1 MGYRIHPL
9 VAAMA
14 VAFSSLACQQATA
27 QTTLNEVV
35 VNAGKIRDAATPQ
48 QIGAAEIAAQHAIT
62 RDAAAL
68 LRDVP
73 GVSLY
78 GAGGV
83 SSLPV
88 IHGLADDRLRITV
101 DGMDFIA
108 SCPNHMNPP
117 MSYLDPTNVAKIKVF
132 AGITPVSVGGD
143 SIGGTIVAETA
154 APQFAAPGQGT
165 LAKGEIGA
173 FFHSNNNARGGNLS
187 ATLATENISVTYT
200 GALAKADNYKA
211 GGDFKRWTSTGRI
224 GHTLALDEVGSTA
237 YESRTH
243 TLGFAVR
250 GGNHLV
256 EAKFGYQD
264 VPYQLYPN
272 QRMDM
277 LDNEQKRI
285 NLRYLGQYDWG
296 MFEARAYHEQVDH
309 FMDFGADKRF
319 WYGNGAP
326 PTGSGGSNAEN
337 GFPCSPV
344 GTSTCAAGMP
354 MYSASKTTGVN
365 LKADVD
371 LGAND
376 LLRVGALY
384 QHYTLHDWWPA
395 SGGGMMPGTF
405 ENINDGK
412 RDRLGAFAEW
422 ERRIGK
428 QWTTLV
434 GARYERVETDAGIVR
449 GYNPSTN
456 GSAPMWNNQ
465 QIDAAAY
472 NTRDRNRVDNN
483 IDLTALAR
491 YTPNNMT
498 DVEFGLARK
507 VRSPNLY
514 ERYTWSTWGMAA
526 LMNNFVGDGN
536 GYVGNMDLK
545 PEKAYTASFTFDW
558 HATDRSWELKATPY
572 YTHVD
577 DYIDAVRCNNSTTCA
592 SPNATANNRFVT
604 LQYAN
609 QSARL
614 YGLDLSGRMPLAKT
628 GLGEFGLRGLMNYT
642 KGENR
647 DTGGNLYNIMPLNGK
662 VALTHQYGSWS
673 NAVELVGVAGK
684 NDTSSVRNE
693 VHTAGYSLTH
703 LRTSY
708 TWKNVRVDFGV
719 ENLFDR
725 FYYLPLGGAYT
736 GQGTTMSATGTYS
749 PAYGIAVP
757 GMGRSIYAGVNVKF

>member
-9 VAAMA
+9 AAAMA
-14 VAFSSLACQQATA
+14 VAFSSLACQQAMA

-173 FFHSNNNARGGNLS
+173 FFHSNNNAQGGNLS
-187 ATLATENISVTYT
+187 ATLATEGISITYT
-200 GALAKADNYKA
+200 GALAKADNYTA
-211 GGDFKRWTSTGRI
+211 GGDFKNRTSTGRI

-296 MFEARAYHEQVDH
+296 MFEARAYHEEVDH
-309 FMDFGADKRF
+309 FMDFGADKRY
-319 WYGNGAP
+319 WYS
-326 PTGSGGSNAEN
+326 TKSGGSNVAN
-337 GFPCSPV
+337 GTPCSPNE
-344 GTSTCAAGMP
+344 GTSASDPTKGCAAGMP
-354 MYSASKTTGVN
+354 MYSASKTTGFN
-365 LKADVD
+365 MKADID
-371 LGAND
+371 FGTND
-376 LLRVGALY
+376 LVRIGALY

-395 SGGGMMPGTF
+395 SGGGMWPGTF

-434 GARYERVETDAGIVR
+434 GARYERVETDAGTVH
-449 GYNPSTN
+449 GYSTT
-456 GSAPMWNNQ
+456 ATNQ
-465 QIDAAAY
+465 TIDANAY
-472 NTRDRNRVDNN
+472 NARDRNRTDNN
-483 IDLTALAR
+483 VDLTALAR

-514 ERYTWSTWGMAA
+514 ERYTWSTWSMAA

-558 HATDRSWELKATPY
+558 HAADRNWELKATPF

-577 DYIDAVRCNNSTTCA
+577 DYIDATRIAITNPAVDPSKQ
-592 SPNATANNRFVT
+592 FVI
-604 LQYAN
+604 LKYAN

-662 VALTHQYGSWS
+662 VALTHQYGNWS
-673 NAVELVGVAGK
+673 NAIELIGVTGK

-708 TWKNVRVDFGV
+708 TWKNVRVDFGI

-736 GQGTTMSATGTYS
+736 GQGTTMSATGTYA

>member
-173 FFHSNNNARGGNLS
+173 FFHSNNNAQGGNLS

-309 FMDFGADKRF
+309 FMDFGADKRY
-319 WYGNGAP
+319 WYGGQ
-326 PTGSGGSNAEN
+326 SGGANSLN
-337 GFPCSPV
+337 GSPCSPIS
-344 GTSTCAAGMP
+344 GGMTGCAAGMP

-376 LLRVGALY
+376 LVRVGALY
-384 QHYTLHDWWPA
+384 QHYTLNDWWPA
-395 SGGGMMPGTF
+395 SGAGMYPDTF
-405 ENINDGK
+405 DNIKDGK

-434 GARYERVETDAGIVR
+434 GGRYERVE
-449 GYNPSTN
+449 S
-456 GSAPMWNNQ
+456 
-465 QIDAAAY
+465 DAADIQGYSSSYAADA
-472 NTRDRNRVDNN
+472 NAFNNRDHKRIDNN

-491 YTPNNMT
+491 YTPNNTT

-514 ERYTWSTWGMAA
+514 ERYTWSSTTMAA

-536 GYVGNMDLK
+536 GYVGNLDLK

-558 HATDRSWELKATPY
+558 HAADRSWELKATPY

-577 DYIDAVRCNNSTTCA
+577 DYIDATRLTAFANTNNQ
-592 SPNATANNRFVT
+592 FVV
-604 LQYAN
+604 LKYAN

-628 GLGEFGLRGLMNYT
+628 SLGEFGLRGLMNYT

>member
-1 MGYRIHPL
+1 MGYRIRPL
-9 VAAMA
+9 AAAMA
-14 VAFSSLACQQATA
+14 VAFSSLAAQQVAA

-35 VNAGKIRDAATPQ
+35 VSAGKIRDAATPQ
-48 QIGAAEIAAQHAIT
+48 QIGSAEIAAQHAIT
-62 RDAAAL
+62 RDTAAL

-117 MSYLDPTNVAKIKVF
+117 LSYLDPTNVAKIKVF
-132 AGITPVSVGGD
+132 AGIAPVSVGGD
-143 SIGGTIVAETA
+143 SIGGAIVAETA
-154 APQFAAPGQGT
+154 PPQFAAPGQGT
-165 LAKGEIGA
+165 LAKGEVGA
-173 FFHSNNNARGGNLS
+173 FFHSNNNAQGGNLS
-187 ATLATENISVTYT
+187 ATLATENISVSYT
-200 GALAKADNYKA
+200 GAMAKADNYKA
-211 GGDFKRWTSTGRI
+211 GGDFNRWTSTGRI

-277 LDNEQKRI
+277 LDNEQKRV

-309 FMDFGADKRF
+309 FMDFGADKRY
-319 WYGNGAP
+319 WYGS
-326 PTGSGGSNAEN
+326 GSGNSDSLN
-337 GFPCSPV
+337 GTPCSPV

-354 MYSASKTTGVN
+354 MYSASKTTGIN

-371 LGAND
+371 LGTND
-376 LLRVGALY
+376 LLRIGALY
-384 QHYTLHDWWPA
+384 QHYTLNDWWPA
-395 SGGGMMPGTF
+395 SGANMAPNTF
-405 ENINDGK
+405 DNINDGK
-412 RDRLGAFAEW
+412 RNRLGAFAEW

-434 GARYERVETDAGIVR
+434 GARYERVETDAGTVR
-449 GYNPSTN
+449 GYSTT
-456 GSAPMWNNQ
+456 ATNQ
-465 QIDAAAY
+465 TIDANAY
-472 NTRDRNRVDNN
+472 NARDRNRTDNN
-483 IDLTALAR
+483 VDLTALAR

-558 HATDRSWELKATPY
+558 HAADRNWELKATPF

-577 DYIDAVRCNNSTTCA
+577 DYIDATQIAITKPA
-592 SPNATANNRFVT
+592 ADPNKQFVI
-604 LQYAN
+604 LKYAN

-708 TWKNVRVDFGV
+708 TWKNVRVDLGV

-757 GMGRSIYAGVNVKF
+757 GMGRSIYAGLNIKF

>member
-434 GARYERVETDAGIVR
+434 GARYERVETDAGTVR
-449 GYNPSTN
+449 GYSTT
-456 GSAPMWNNQ
+456 ATNQ
-465 QIDAAAY
+465 TIDANAY
-472 NTRDRNRVDNN
+472 NARDRNRTDNN
-483 IDLTALAR
+483 VDLTALAR

>member
-14 VAFSSLACQQATA
+14 VAFSSLACQQASA

-224 GHTLALDEVGSTA
+224 GHTLALDEVGSSA

-449 GYNPSTN
+449 GYNPSIN

-604 LQYAN
+604 LQYTN

-708 TWKNVRVDFGV
+708 TWKNVRLDFGV

>member
-1 MGYRIHPL
+1 MGYRIRPL
-9 VAAMA
+9 AAAMA
-14 VAFSSLACQQATA
+14 VAFSSLAAQQAAA

-35 VNAGKIRDAATPQ
+35 VSAGKIRDAATPQ
-48 QIGAAEIAAQHAIT
+48 QIGSAEIAAQHAIT
-62 RDAAAL
+62 RDTAAL

-117 MSYLDPTNVAKIKVF
+117 LSYLDPTNVAKIKVF
-132 AGITPVSVGGD
+132 AGIAPVSVGGD
-143 SIGGTIVAETA
+143 SIGGAIVAETA
-154 APQFAAPGQGT
+154 PPQFAAPGQGT
-165 LAKGEIGA
+165 LAKGEVGA
-173 FFHSNNNARGGNLS
+173 FFHSNNNAQGGNLS
-187 ATLATENISVTYT
+187 ATLATENISVSYT
-200 GALAKADNYKA
+200 GAMAKADNYKA

-277 LDNEQKRI
+277 LDNEQKRV

-309 FMDFGADKRF
+309 FMDFGADKRY

-472 NTRDRNRVDNN
+472 NSRDRNRVDNN
-483 IDLTALAR
+483 VDLTALAR

-558 HATDRSWELKATPY
+558 HAADRSWEFKATPY

-673 NAVELVGVAGK
+673 NALELVGVTGK

-708 TWKNVRVDFGV
+708 TWKNVRVDLGV

-736 GQGTTMSATGTYS
+736 GQGTTMSASGTYS

-757 GMGRSIYAGVNVKF
+757 GMGRSIYAGLNIKF

>member
-1 MGYRIHPL
+1 MGYRIRPL
-9 VAAMA
+9 AAAMA
-14 VAFSSLACQQATA
+14 VAFSSLAA
-27 QTTLNEVV
+27 QHAVAQSTLNEVV
-35 VNAGKIRDAATPQ
+35 VSASKIRDAATPQ

-62 RDAAAL
+62 RDTAAL

-117 MSYLDPTNVAKIKVF
+117 LSYLDPTNVAKIKVF
-132 AGITPVSVGGD
+132 AGISPVSVGGD
-143 SIGGTIVAETA
+143 SIGGAIVVETA

-165 LAKGEIGA
+165 LAKGEVGA
-173 FFHSNNNARGGNLS
+173 FFHSNNKAQGGNLS
-187 ATLATENISVTYT
+187 ATLATENISVSYT
-200 GALAKADNYKA
+200 GAMAKADNYTA

-277 LDNEQKRI
+277 LDNEQKRV

-309 FMDFGADKRF
+309 FMDFGADKRY

-354 MYSASKTTGVN
+354 MYSASKTTGIN

-371 LGAND
+371 LGTND
-376 LLRVGALY
+376 LLRIGALY
-384 QHYTLHDWWPA
+384 QHYTLNDCWPA
-395 SGGGMMPGTF
+395 SGANMAPNTF
-405 ENINDGK
+405 DNINDGK
-412 RDRLGAFAEW
+412 RNRLGAFAEW

-434 GARYERVETDAGIVR
+434 GARYERVETDAGTVR
-449 GYNPSTN
+449 GYSTT
-456 GSAPMWNNQ
+456 ATNQ
-465 QIDAAAY
+465 TIDANAY
-472 NTRDRNRVDNN
+472 NARDRNRTDNN
-483 IDLTALAR
+483 VDLTALAR

-558 HATDRSWELKATPY
+558 HAADRSWEFKATPY

-708 TWKNVRVDFGV
+708 TWKNVRVDLGV
-719 ENLFDR
+719 VNLFDR

-757 GMGRSIYAGVNVKF
+757 DMGRSIYAGLNIKF

>member
-1 MGYRIHPL
+1 MGYRIRPL
-9 VAAMA
+9 AAAMA
-14 VAFSSLACQQATA
+14 VAFSSLAA
-27 QTTLNEVV
+27 QHAVAQSTLNEVV
-35 VNAGKIRDAATPQ
+35 VSASKIRDAATPQ

-62 RDAAAL
+62 RDTAAL

-73 GVSLY
+73 GVNLY

-117 MSYLDPTNVAKIKVF
+117 LSYLDPTNVAKIKVF
-132 AGITPVSVGGD
+132 AGISPVSVGGD
-143 SIGGTIVAETA
+143 SIGGAIVVETA

-165 LAKGEIGA
+165 LAKGEVGA
-173 FFHSNNNARGGNLS
+173 FFHSNNKAQGGNLS
-187 ATLATENISVTYT
+187 ATLATENISVSYT
-200 GALAKADNYKA
+200 GAMTKADNYTS
-211 GGDFKRWTSTGRI
+211 GGNFKTLTATGRI

-285 NLRYLGQYDWG
+285 NLRYLSHYDWG
-296 MFEARAYHEQVDH
+296 MFEARAYHEEVNH
-309 FMDFGADKRF
+309 FMDFGADKRY
-319 WYGNGAP
+319 WYSGM
-326 PTGSGGSNAEN
+326 SGGANSIN
-337 GFPCSPV
+337 GTPCSPIT
-344 GTSTCAAGMP
+344 GGMAGCAAGMP
-354 MYSASKTTGVN
+354 MYSSSKTTGVN

-384 QHYTLHDWWPA
+384 QHYTLNDWWPA
-395 SGGGMMPGTF
+395 SGGGMYPNTF
-405 ENINDGK
+405 DNIKDGK

-422 ERRIGK
+422 EHRIGK
-428 QWTTLV
+428 QWTTLL
-434 GARYERVETDAGIVR
+434 GARYERVESNAGDIQ
-449 GYNPSTN
+449 GYSNSY
-456 GSAPMWNNQ
+456 A
-465 QIDAAAY
+465 IDANAF
-472 NTRDRNRVDNN
+472 NNRDHQRTDNN

-491 YTPNNMT
+491 YTATPMS
-498 DVEFGLARK
+498 DIEFGLARK

-514 ERYTWSTWGMAA
+514 ERYTWSTTTMAA

-536 GYVGNMDLK
+536 GYVGNIDLK

-558 HATDRSWELKATPY
+558 HAADRNWELKATPF

-577 DYIDAVRCNNSTTCA
+577 DYIDATRLTAFANTNNQ
-592 SPNATANNRFVT
+592 FVV
-604 LQYAN
+604 LKYAN

-628 GLGEFGLRGLMNYT
+628 GMGEFGLRGLMNYT

-673 NAVELVGVAGK
+673 NAIELVGVTGK

-708 TWKNVRVDFGV
+708 TWKNVRVDLGV

-749 PAYGIAVP
+749 PAWGIAVP
-757 GMGRSIYAGVNVKF
+757 GMGRSIYAGLNIKF